1 MPMATLPIAPP
12 VTFEAAPEG
21 RDYRGEIITADG
33 LRAARTPRLYSTIQ
47 AAREAADR
55 LWKSLRAQAAEVD
68 L

>member
-1 MPMATLPIAPP
+1 MSAATLPIAPP
-12 VTFEAAPEG
+12 VTFNAAPEG
-21 RDYRGEIITADG
+21 TAYRGEIIQSNG
-33 LRAARTPRLYSTIQ
+33 VRAARTRHLHATEQ